1 MYQYVDLTYDY
12 RELVL
17 CTDHFKYVVYFVSA
31 FSSHERVVWLCGI
44 IATCESQ
51 SYISSSRCVALSVKL
66 PSLSFY
72 KESMDGE
79 TNTYIYQR
87 ANAENADPLVVL
99 RNLCDDTLDMIRRI
113 GDLTSSDPQLA
124 DICRSYLMVSI
135 VSLCY

>member
-1 MYQYVDLTYDY
+1 M
-12 RELVL
+12 
-17 CTDHFKYVVYFVSA
+17 S
-31 FSSHERVVWLCGI
+31 
-44 IATCESQ
+44 
-51 SYISSSRCVALSVKL
+51 L

-87 ANAENADPLVVL
+87 ANAENLDPLEVL
-99 RNLCDDTLDMIRRI
+99 RDLCEDTLDMIRRI

-135 VSLCY
+135 VGLCFW